1 MAAKFDYSRIEG
13 VQGNANVTPEFIDA
27 VEQMAERLG
36 TKPEY
41 VLAAMSFETGGRFD
55 PSIQNG
61 IGATGLIQFLKS
73 TALNLGTT
81 TDKLARMSAVA
92 QLAFVEKYFEP
103 FKGRLGTLEAVYTSI
118 LSGSP
123 KKPDTVLFKAG
134 TAAYKLNPLDWNDD
148 GIITA
153 REAATPVAARMF
165 GGVKAVQRRLLEVGV
180 VPAAAKTG
188 FADGRWGSNT
198 SKALAAF
205 QKKNKLEETG
215 LMDEE
220 TGLALFPAAPATPP
234 TPSTVAALPIT
245 AEGVPVSIA
254 LEKGSLSE
262 AVGLL
267 QDALVT
273 LGYMTLD
280 QIGNFHGTFGPK
292 TEAAVS
298 AFQQHL
304 GLTATGK
311 FGDVERKALEDIQ
324 SGVGKGNP
332 NTQLVKAIQTRLVE
346 LSLLTQKQ
354 VNTGFGTFG
363 GQTEAAVKQFQTNNK
378 LSASGVVEAKSFR
391 ALFNQ
396 IVTSAPAPTSASGVF
411 IAHDGEHFTV
421 ASSILMTA
429 ELQEKVANLANHYFA
444 ITGSGL
450 IVTSGYRPPDRQSK
464 AMFDKIVTEG
474 ETSVRNLYKNK
485 TLIDEIL
492 STYRSNKGNPSVAVA
507 EIQKTIEGQ
516 MKRGRFISNHLLSNA
531 IDVRKRTTNPAS
543 LRTAASQVGGRVVVE
558 GNHYHIELR

>member
-1 MAAKFDYSRIEG
+1 MAANFEYSRIEG

-27 VEQMAERLG
+27 VEKMAERLG
-36 TKPEY
+36 TQPQY
-41 VLAAMSFETGGRFD
+41 LLAAMSFETGGRFD

-61 IGATGLIQFLKS
+61 IGATGLIQFLRS
-73 TALNLGTT
+73 TAQNLGTT
-81 TDKLARMSAVA
+81 TDKLAKMSAVA
-92 QLAFVEKYFEP
+92 QLVFVEKYFEP
-103 FKGRLGTLEAVYTSI
+103 FKGKLGSLEAVYTSI

-123 KKPDTVLFKAG
+123 KKPDAVLFKAG
-134 TAAYKLNPLDWNDD
+134 TPAYKLNPLDWNDD

-153 REAATPVAARMF
+153 REATTPVAARMF
-165 GGVKAVQRRLLEVGV
+165 GGVKAVQQRLLEVGV
-180 VPAAAKTG
+180 VPAANKAG
-188 FADGRWGSNT
+188 FVDGRWGGT
-198 SKALAAF
+198 TTKVLAAF

-215 LMDEE
+215 LMDEA
-220 TGLALFPAAPATPP
+220 TGLALFSLSPAAAAVPATA
-234 TPSTVAALPIT
+234 TTLPIT
-245 AEGVPVSIA
+245 AEGVTVGIA
-254 LEKGSLSE
+254 LEKGSPSE

-267 QDALVT
+267 QDALVE

-280 QIGNFHGTFGPK
+280 QISNFHGTFGPK

-324 SGVGKGNP
+324 SGVSKGNS

-378 LSASGVVEAKSFR
+378 LSASGVVEAKTFR

-396 IVTSAPAPTSASGVF
+396 IATSTPTSSSGVF
-411 IAHDGEHFTV
+411 TARDGEHFTV
-421 ASSILMTA
+421 ASGILMTA
-429 ELQEKVANLANHYFA
+429 DLQEKVANLANHYFA
-444 ITGSGL
+444 ITGNGL
-450 IVTSGYRPPDRQSK
+450 IITSGYRPPDRQSK
-464 AMFDKIVTEG
+464 AMFDKLVTEG

-485 TLIDEIL
+485 VLIDEIL
-492 STYRSNKGNPSVAVA
+492 NTYRKNKGNPSVAVA

-516 MKRGRFISNHLLSNA
+516 MKRGKFISNHLLSNA
-531 IDVRKRTTNPAS
+531 IDVRKATTNLAS
-543 LRTAASQVGGRVVVE
+543 LRTAVSQVGGRVVVE

>member
-27 VEQMAERLG
+27 VEKMAERIG
-36 TKPEY
+36 TQPEY

-73 TALNLGTT
+73 TAKNLGTT
-81 TDKLARMSAVA
+81 TDKLAKMSAVT
-92 QLAFVEKYFEP
+92 QLEFVEKYFKP
-103 FKGRLGTLEAVYTSI
+103 FIGKLSTLEAVYTSI

-123 KKPDTVLFKAG
+123 KKPDAVLFKAG
-134 TAAYKLNPLDWNDD
+134 TPAYKLNPLDWNED

-165 GGVKAVQRRLLEVGV
+165 GGVKTVQRRLLEVGV
-180 VPAAAKTG
+180 VPAAAKVG
-188 FADGRWGSNT
+188 FVDGRWGGNT
-198 SKALAAF
+198 TKAIAAF

-215 LMDEE
+215 LMDEA
-220 TGLALFPAAPATPP
+220 TGLALFPSAP
-234 TPSTVAALPIT
+234 TPTSATAATLPIT
-245 AEGVPVSIA
+245 ADSIPVSIA

-267 QDALVT
+267 QDALVE

-292 TEAAVS
+292 TEAAVG

-304 GLTATGK
+304 GLTATGR
-311 FGDVERKALEDIQ
+311 FGDVERKALEDVQ
-324 SGVGKGNP
+324 SGVGKGHA
-332 NTQLVKAIQTRLVE
+332 NTQLVKAIQARLVE
-346 LSLLTQKQ
+346 LGLMTQKQ
-354 VNTGFGTFG
+354 VNTGSGIFG
-363 GQTEAAVKQFQTNNK
+363 GQTEAAVKQYQSGNK
-378 LSASGVVEAKSFR
+378 LSASGVVEAKTFR
-391 ALFNQ
+391 AMFNQ
-396 IVTSAPAPTSASGVF
+396 IATSTPTSASGVF
-411 IAHDGEHFTV
+411 TARDGEHFTV

-429 ELQEKVANLANHYFA
+429 SLQEKVANLANHYFA
-444 ITGSGL
+444 ITGNGL

-464 AMFDKIVTEG
+464 AMYDKIVTEG

-485 TLIDEIL
+485 TLIDEL
-492 STYRSNKGNPSVAVA
+492 LNVYRANKGNPTVAVA
-507 EIQKTIEGQ
+507 EIQKAIEGQ
-516 MKRGRFISNHLLSNA
+516 MKRGKFISNHLLSNA
-531 IDVRKRTTNPAS
+531 IDVRKRTTNLAS
-543 LRTAASQVGGRVVVE
+543 LRTAVSQVGGRVVVE

>member
-1 MAAKFDYSRIEG
+1 MAANFDYSRIEG

-27 VEQMAERLG
+27 VEKMAERLG
-36 TKPEY
+36 TQPQY
-41 VLAAMSFETGGRFD
+41 LLAAMSFETGGRFD
-55 PSIQNG
+55 PSVQNG
-61 IGATGLIQFLKS
+61 IGATGLIQFLRS
-73 TALNLGTT
+73 TAQNLGTT
-81 TDKLARMSAVA
+81 TDKLAKMSAVA
-92 QLAFVEKYFEP
+92 QLVFVEKYFEP
-103 FKGRLGTLEAVYTSI
+103 FKGKLGSLEAVYTSI

-123 KKPDTVLFKAG
+123 KKPDAVLFKAG
-134 TAAYKLNPLDWNDD
+134 TPAYKLNPLDWNDD
-148 GIITA
+148 GIITS
-153 REAATPVAARMF
+153 REATTPVAARMF
-165 GGVKAVQRRLLEVGV
+165 GGVRVVQQRLLDVGV
-180 VPAAAKTG
+180 VPAANKPG
-188 FADGRWGSNT
+188 FVDGRWGGNT
-198 SKALAAF
+198 TKALAAF

-215 LMDEE
+215 LMDEA
-220 TGLALFPAAPATPP
+220 TGLALFPPPPAAVAVPATA
-234 TPSTVAALPIT
+234 TTLPIT
-245 AEGVPVSIA
+245 AEGVTVGIA
-254 LEKGSLSE
+254 LEKGGPSE

-267 QDALVT
+267 QDALVE

-324 SGVGKGNP
+324 SGVSKGDS

-363 GQTEAAVKQFQTNNK
+363 GQTEAAVKQFQTGNK
-378 LSASGVVEAKSFR
+378 LSASGVVESKTFR

-396 IVTSAPAPTSASGVF
+396 IATSTPTSSSGVF
-411 IAHDGEHFTV
+411 TANDGEHFTV
-421 ASSILMTA
+421 ASGILMTA
-429 ELQEKVANLANHYFA
+429 DLQEKVANLANHYFA
-444 ITGSGL
+444 ITGNGL
-450 IVTSGYRPPDRQSK
+450 IITSGYRPPDRQSK
-464 AMFDKIVTEG
+464 AMYDKLVTEG

-492 STYRSNKGNPSVAVA
+492 NTYRKNKGNPPVAIA

-531 IDVRKRTTNPAS
+531 IDVRKRTTNLAS
-543 LRTAASQVGGRVVVE
+543 LRTAVSQVGGRVVVE

>member
-1 MAAKFDYSRIEG
+1 MAARFDYSRIEG

-27 VEQMAERLG
+27 VEKMAERLG
-36 TKPEY
+36 TQPEY

-55 PSIQNG
+55 PSVQNG

-73 TALNLGTT
+73 TAQNLGTT
-81 TDKLARMSAVA
+81 TDKLAKMSAVA
-92 QLAFVEKYFEP
+92 QLTFVEKYFQP
-103 FKGRLGTLEAVYTSI
+103 FKGKLSTLEAVYTSI

-123 KKPDTVLFKAG
+123 KKPDAVLFKAG
-134 TAAYKLNPLDWNDD
+134 TPAYKLNPLDWNDD

-153 REAATPVAARMF
+153 REASTPVAARMF
-165 GGVKAVQRRLLEVGV
+165 GGIRAVQQRLLEVGV
-180 VPAAAKTG
+180 VPAAAKPG
-188 FADGRWGSNT
+188 FVDGRWGGGT
-198 SKALAAF
+198 TKALAAF
-205 QKKNKLEETG
+205 QKKNGLEETG
-215 LMDEE
+215 LMDEA
-220 TGLALFPAAPATPP
+220 TGVALFPAASAAAPLSATA
-234 TPSTVAALPIT
+234 TTLPIT
-245 AEGVPVSIA
+245 AEGVTVGIA
-254 LEKGSLSE
+254 LEKGSLNE
-262 AVGLL
+262 AVGLM
-267 QDALVT
+267 QDALVE

-346 LSLLTQKQ
+346 LNLLTQKQ

-363 GQTEAAVKQFQTNNK
+363 GQTEAAVKEFQSGNK
-378 LSASGVVEAKSFR
+378 LSASGVVESKTFR

-396 IVTSAPAPTSASGVF
+396 IATSTPTSSSGVF
-411 IAHDGEHFTV
+411 TARDGEHFTV
-421 ASSILMTA
+421 ASGILMTA
-429 ELQEKVANLANHYFA
+429 DLQEKVANLANHYFA

-450 IVTSGYRPPDRQSK
+450 IITSGYRPPDRQSK
-464 AMFDKIVTEG
+464 AMFDKLVTEG

-485 TLIDEIL
+485 ALIDEIL
-492 STYRSNKGNPSVAVA
+492 NVFRQNRGNPTVAVA

-516 MKRGRFISNHLLSNA
+516 MKRGKFISNHLLSNA
-531 IDVRKRTTNPAS
+531 IDLRKRTTNLGS
-543 LRTAASQVGGRVVVE
+543 LRTAVSQVGGRVVVE

>member
-1 MAAKFDYSRIEG
+1 MAANFEYSRIEG
-13 VQGNANVTPEFIDA
+13 VQGNANVTPDFIDA

-36 TKPEY
+36 TQPQY
-41 VLAAMSFETGGRFD
+41 ILAAMSFETGGRFD

-61 IGATGLIQFLKS
+61 IGATGLIQFLRS
-73 TALNLGTT
+73 TAQGLGTT
-81 TDKLARMSAVA
+81 TEKLAKMSAVA

-103 FKGRLGTLEAVYTSI
+103 FKGKLGTLEAVYTSI

-123 KKPDTVLFKAG
+123 KKPDAVLFKAG
-134 TAAYKLNPLDWNDD
+134 TPAYKLNPLDWNDD

-153 REAATPVAARMF
+153 REATTPVAARMF
-165 GGVKAVQRRLLEVGV
+165 GGVKAVQQKLLEVGV
-180 VPAAAKTG
+180 VPAAAKAG
-188 FADGRWGSNT
+188 FADGRWGGNT
-198 SKALAAF
+198 TKAIAAF

-215 LMDEE
+215 LMDEA
-220 TGLALFPAAPATPP
+220 TGLALFAPPPAPAPATA
-234 TPSTVAALPIT
+234 TTLPVT
-245 AEGVPVSIA
+245 AEGITVGLA

-267 QDALVT
+267 QDALVE

-280 QIGNFHGTFGPK
+280 QISNFHGTFGPK
-292 TEAAVS
+292 TEAAVG

-304 GLTATGK
+304 GLTVTGK
-311 FGDVERKALEDIQ
+311 FGDVERKALEDIK
-324 SGVGKGNP
+324 SGVSKGNS
-332 NTQLVKAIQTRLVE
+332 NTQLVKALQTRLVE

-354 VNTGFGTFG
+354 VSTGFGTFG
-363 GQTEAAVKQFQTNNK
+363 GQTEAAVKQFQTGNK
-378 LSASGVVEAKSFR
+378 LSASGVVEAKTFR

-396 IVTSAPAPTSASGVF
+396 IATSTPTSSSGVF
-411 IAHDGEHFTV
+411 TAQNGDHFTV

-429 ELQEKVANLANHYFA
+429 SLQEKVANLANHYFA
-444 ITGSGL
+444 IISNGL
-450 IVTSGYRPPDRQSK
+450 IITSGYRPPDRQSK

-492 STYRSNKGNPSVAVA
+492 NVYRQNKSNPAVAVA

-516 MKRGRFISNHLLSNA
+516 MKRGKFISNHLLSNA
-531 IDVRKRTTNPAS
+531 IDVRKATTNLAS
-543 LRTAASQVGGRVVVE
+543 LRTAVSQVGGRVVVE

>member
-1 MAAKFDYSRIEG
+1 MAAQFDYSRIDG

-27 VEQMAERLG
+27 VEKMAERLG

-41 VLAAMSFETGGRFD
+41 LLATMSFETGGRFD
-55 PSIQNG
+55 PSVQNG

-73 TALNLGTT
+73 TAQGLGTT
-81 TDKLARMSAVA
+81 TDKLAKMSAVA
-92 QLAFVEKYFEP
+92 QLEFVEKYFEP
-103 FKGRLGTLEAVYTSI
+103 FKGKLGTLEAVYTSI

-123 KKPDTVLFKAG
+123 KKPEAVLFKAG
-134 TAAYKLNPLDWNDD
+134 TPAYKLNPLDWNDD
-148 GIITA
+148 GVITA
-153 REAATPVAARMF
+153 REATTPVAARMF
-165 GGVKAVQRRLLEVGV
+165 GGVKAVQQRLLEVGA
-180 VPAAAKTG
+180 VPAAAKAG
-188 FADGRWGSNT
+188 FVDGRWGDNT
-198 SKALAAF
+198 TKAIAAF

-215 LMDEE
+215 LMDEA
-220 TGLALFPAAPATPP
+220 TGLALFPSAPA
-234 TPSTVAALPIT
+234 AAATATAATSPIT
-245 AEGVPVSIA
+245 AEGVTVGIA
-254 LEKGSLSE
+254 LEKGTLNE

-267 QDALVT
+267 QDALVE

-324 SGVGKGNP
+324 SGVAKGNP

-346 LSLLTQKQ
+346 SGLLTQKQ

-363 GQTEAAVKQFQTNNK
+363 GQTEAAVKQFQSGNK
-378 LSASGVVEAKSFR
+378 LSASGVVESKTFR

-396 IVTSAPAPTSASGVF
+396 IATSTPTSSSGVF
-411 IAHDGEHFTV
+411 TAHDGEHFVV
-421 ASSILMTA
+421 ASGILMTA
-429 ELQEKVANLANHYFA
+429 GLQEKVANLANHYFA
-444 ITGSGL
+444 ITGNGL

-464 AMFDKIVTEG
+464 AMFDKIITEG

-492 STYRSNKGNPSVAVA
+492 NVYRQNKGNPTVAVA

-516 MKRGRFISNHLLSNA
+516 MKRGKFISNHLLSNA
-531 IDVRKRTTNPAS
+531 IDVRKATTNLGS
-543 LRTAASQVGGRVVVE
+543 LRTAVSQVGGRVVVE

>member
-1 MAAKFDYSRIEG
+1 MAANFEYSRIEG
-13 VQGNANVTPEFIDA
+13 VQGNANVTPEFIEA
-27 VEQMAERLG
+27 VEQIAERLG
-36 TKPEY
+36 TQPQY
-41 VLAAMSFETGGRFD
+41 LLAAMSFETGGRFD

-61 IGATGLIQFLKS
+61 IGATGLIQFLRS
-73 TALNLGTT
+73 TAQGLGTT

-103 FKGRLGTLEAVYTSI
+103 FKGKLGTLEAVYTSI

-123 KKPDTVLFKAG
+123 KKPDAVLFKAG
-134 TAAYKLNPLDWNDD
+134 TPAYKLNPLDWNDD

-153 REAATPVAARMF
+153 REATTPVAARMF
-165 GGVKAVQRRLLEVGV
+165 GGVKAVQQKLLEVGV
-180 VPAAAKTG
+180 VPAANKVG
-188 FADGRWGSNT
+188 FADGRWGDNT
-198 SKALAAF
+198 TKAITAF

-215 LMDEE
+215 LMDEA
-220 TGLALFPAAPATPP
+220 TGLALFPAT
-234 TPSTVAALPIT
+234 TVAATAPVTPAATPIT
-245 AEGVPVSIA
+245 ADGVTVGIA

-267 QDALVT
+267 QDAFVE

-280 QIGNFHGTFGPK
+280 QISNFHGTFGPK

-304 GLTATGK
+304 GLTTTGK
-311 FGDVERKALEDIQ
+311 FGDVERKALEDIK
-324 SGVGKGNP
+324 SGVTKGNS
-332 NTQLVKAIQTRLVE
+332 NTQLVKALQTRLVE

-354 VNTGFGTFG
+354 VSTGFGTFG
-363 GQTEAAVKQFQTNNK
+363 GQTEAAVKQFQTDNR
-378 LSASGVVEAKSFR
+378 LSASGVVEAKTFR

-396 IVTSAPAPTSASGVF
+396 IATSTPTSSSGVF
-411 IAHDGEHFTV
+411 TARDGDHFTV

-429 ELQEKVANLANHYFA
+429 SLQEKVANLANHYFA
-444 ITGSGL
+444 ITGNGL
-450 IVTSGYRPPDRQSK
+450 IITSGYRPPDRQSK

-492 STYRSNKGNPSVAVA
+492 NVYRKNKGNPAVAVA

-531 IDVRKRTTNPAS
+531 IDVRKATTNLAS
-543 LRTAASQVGGRVVVE
+543 LRTAVSQVGGRVVVE

>member
-1 MAAKFDYSRIEG
+1 MAARFEYSRIEG

-27 VEQMAERLG
+27 VEQLAERLG

-41 VLAAMSFETGGRFD
+41 LLAAMSFETGGRFD
-55 PSIQNG
+55 PSVQNG
-61 IGATGLIQFLKS
+61 IGATGLIQFLRS
-73 TALNLGTT
+73 TAQGLGTT
-81 TDKLARMSAVA
+81 TEKLAKMSAVA

-103 FKGRLGTLEAVYTSI
+103 FKGKLDTLEAVYTSI

-123 KKPDTVLFKAG
+123 KKPEAVLFKAG
-134 TAAYKLNPLDWNDD
+134 TPAYRLNPLDWNDD

-153 REAATPVAARMF
+153 REATTPVAARMF
-165 GGVKAVQRRLLEVGV
+165 GGVKAVQQRLLEVGV
-180 VPAAAKTG
+180 VPAAAKAG
-188 FADGRWGSNT
+188 FADGRWGGNT
-198 SKALAAF
+198 TKAVAAF

-215 LMDEE
+215 LMDEA
-220 TGLALFPAAPATPP
+220 TGLALFAPPPAPAPATA
-234 TPSTVAALPIT
+234 TTLPIT
-245 AEGVPVSIA
+245 AEGVTVGIA

-267 QDALVT
+267 QDALVE

-280 QIGNFHGTFGPK
+280 QISNFHGTFGPK

-311 FGDVERKALEDIQ
+311 FGDVERKALEDVK

-332 NTQLVKAIQTRLVE
+332 NTQLVKALQTRLVE

-354 VNTGFGTFG
+354 VSTGFGTFG

-378 LSASGVVEAKSFR
+378 LSASGVVEAKTFR

-396 IVTSAPAPTSASGVF
+396 IATTTPTSSSGVF
-411 IAHDGEHFTV
+411 TAQAGDHFTV
-421 ASSILMTA
+421 ASGILMTA
-429 ELQEKVANLANHYFA
+429 DLQEKVANLANHYFA
-444 ITGSGL
+444 ITGNGL

-464 AMFDKIVTEG
+464 AMYDKLVNEG

-485 TLIDEIL
+485 VLIDEIL
-492 STYRSNKGNPSVAVA
+492 NVYRSNKGNPPVAVA

-516 MKRGRFISNHLLSNA
+516 MKRGKFISNHLLSNA
-531 IDVRKRTTNPAS
+531 IDVRKATTNLAS
-543 LRTAASQVGGRVVVE
+543 LRTAVSQVGGRVVVE

>member
-123 KKPDTVLFKAG
+123 KKPDAVLFKAG

-180 VPAAAKTG
+180 VPAAAKNG
-188 FADGRWGSNT
+188 FADGRWGGNT

-215 LMDEE
+215 LMDEA

-234 TPSTVAALPIT
+234 TSPTVATLPIT

-304 GLTATGK
+304 GLTAAGK

-324 SGVGKGNP
+324 SGIAKGNT

-346 LSLLTQKQ
+346 LGFMTQKQ
-354 VNTGFGTFG
+354 VNTGSGIFG
-363 GQTEAAVKQFQTNNK
+363 GQTEAAVKQFQADNK
-378 LSASGVVEAKSFR
+378 LSASGVVEAKTYR
-391 ALFNQ
+391 AMFNQ
-396 IVTSAPAPTSASGVF
+396 IATSTPTSASGVF
-411 IAHDGEHFTV
+411 TARDGEHFTV

-429 ELQEKVANLANHYFA
+429 GLQEKVANVANHYFA
-444 ITGSGL
+444 ITGNGL
-450 IVTSGYRPPDRQSK
+450 IITSGYRPPDRQSK

-474 ETSVRNLYKNK
+474 ETNVRNLYKNK
-485 TLIDEIL
+485 TLIDEL
-492 STYRSNKGNPSVAVA
+492 LNVYRANKGNPTVAVA
-507 EIQKTIEGQ
+507 ELQKTIEAQ

-531 IDVRKRTTNPAS
+531 IDVRKRTTNLAS
-543 LRTAASQVGGRVVVE
+543 LRTAVSQVGGRVVVE

>member
-1 MAAKFDYSRIEG
+1 MAAQFEYSRIEG

-27 VEQMAERLG
+27 VEKSAERLG

-41 VLAAMSFETGGRFD
+41 LLAVMSFETGGRFD

-61 IGATGLIQFLKS
+61 IGATGLIQLLKS
-73 TALNLGTT
+73 TVQDLGTT
-81 TDKLARMSAVA
+81 ADKLAKMSAVA
-92 QLAFVEKYFEP
+92 QLAFVEKFFEP
-103 FKGRLGTLEAVYTSI
+103 FKGKLGTLEAVYTSI

-123 KKPDTVLFKAG
+123 MKPDTVLFKAG
-134 TAAYKLNPLDWNDD
+134 TPAYKLNALDWNED

-153 REAATPVAARMF
+153 REVTTPVAACMF
-165 GGVKAVQRRLLEVGV
+165 GGAKAIQQRLLDLGV
-180 VPAAAKTG
+180 VPAAAKAG
-188 FADGRWGSNT
+188 FVDGRWGGNT
-198 SKALAAF
+198 TKAIAAF

-220 TGLALFPAAPATPP
+220 TGLALFTAAPAP
-234 TPSTVAALPIT
+234 TPATTTTLPIT

-267 QDALVT
+267 QDALVV

-280 QIGNFHGTFGPK
+280 QISNFHGTFGPK
-292 TEAAVS
+292 TEAAVG
-298 AFQQHL
+298 AFQQNL
-304 GLTATGK
+304 GLTVTGK

-324 SGVGKGNP
+324 SGVAKGNP
-332 NTQLVKAIQTRLVE
+332 NTQLVKAIQARLVE
-346 LSLLTQKQ
+346 LGLMTQKQ
-354 VNTGFGTFG
+354 VNTGSGTFG
-363 GQTEAAVKQFQTNNK
+363 GQTETAVKQFQSNNK
-378 LSASGVVEAKSFR
+378 LSASGVVEAKTFR

-396 IVTSAPAPTSASGVF
+396 IATSTPTSASGVF
-411 IAHDGEHFTV
+411 TAHDGEHFTV
-421 ASSILMTA
+421 ASGILMTA
-429 ELQEKVANLANHYFA
+429 GLQEKVANLANHYFA
-444 ITGSGL
+444 ITGNGL
-450 IVTSGYRPPDRQSK
+450 IITSGYRPPDRQSK
-464 AMFDKIVTEG
+464 AMFDKLVNEG

-492 STYRSNKGNPSVAVA
+492 NVYRQNKGNPPVAVA

-516 MKRGRFISNHLLSNA
+516 MKRGKFISNHLLSNA
-531 IDVRKRTTNPAS
+531 IDVRKRTTNLAS
-543 LRTAASQVGGRVVVE
+543 LRTAVSQVGGRVVVE

>member
-13 VQGNANVTPEFIDA
+13 VQGNASVTTEFIDA

-123 KKPDTVLFKAG
+123 KKPDAILFKAG

-180 VPAAAKTG
+180 VPAAAKNG
-188 FADGRWGSNT
+188 FADGRWGGNT

-215 LMDEE
+215 LMDEA

-234 TPSTVAALPIT
+234 TSPTVATLPIT

-324 SGVGKGNP
+324 SGIAKGNT

-346 LSLLTQKQ
+346 LGFMTQKQ
-354 VNTGFGTFG
+354 VNTGSGIFG
-363 GQTEAAVKQFQTNNK
+363 GQTEAAVKQFQADNK
-378 LSASGVVEAKSFR
+378 LSASGVVEAKTYR

-396 IVTSAPAPTSASGVF
+396 IATSTPTSASGVF
-411 IAHDGEHFTV
+411 TARDGEHFTV

-429 ELQEKVANLANHYFA
+429 GLQEKVANLANHYFA
-444 ITGSGL
+444 ITGNGL
-450 IVTSGYRPPDRQSK
+450 IITSGYRPPDRQSK

-485 TLIDEIL
+485 TLIDEL
-492 STYRSNKGNPSVAVA
+492 LNVYRANKGNPTVAVA
-507 EIQKTIEGQ
+507 ELQKTIEAQ

-531 IDVRKRTTNPAS
+531 IDVRKRTTNLAS
-543 LRTAASQVGGRVVVE
+543 LRTAVSQVGGRVVVE

>member
-41 VLAAMSFETGGRFD
+41 ILAAMSFETGGRFD

-61 IGATGLIQFLKS
+61 IGATGLIQFLRS
-73 TALNLGTT
+73 TAQNLGTT

-103 FKGRLGTLEAVYTSI
+103 FKGKLGTLEAVYTSI

-123 KKPDTVLFKAG
+123 KKPDAVLFKAG
-134 TAAYKLNPLDWNDD
+134 TPAYKLNPLDWNDD

-165 GGVKAVQRRLLEVGV
+165 GGVKAVQRRLLDIGV
-180 VPAAAKTG
+180 VPAAAQVG
-188 FADGRWGSNT
+188 FVDGRWGGNT
-198 SKALAAF
+198 TKAVAAF

-220 TGLALFPAAPATPP
+220 TGLALFPAAPAPAP
-234 TPSTVAALPIT
+234 TSSTATTLPVT
-245 AEGVPVSIA
+245 ADGVPVSIA
-254 LEKGSLSE
+254 LEKGSLNE

-267 QDALVT
+267 QDALVA

-280 QIGNFHGTFGPK
+280 QIGNFHGSFGPK

-324 SGVGKGNP
+324 SGVAKGNP
-332 NTQLVKAIQTRLVE
+332 NMQLVKAIQTRLVE
-346 LSLLTQKQ
+346 SGLMTQKQ
-354 VNTGFGTFG
+354 VNTGSGIFG
-363 GQTEAAVKQFQTNNK
+363 GQTEAAVKQFQTDNK
-378 LSASGVVEAKSFR
+378 LSASGVVEAKTFR

-396 IVTSAPAPTSASGVF
+396 IATDTPTSASGVF
-411 IAHDGEHFTV
+411 TARDGEHFTV
-421 ASSILMTA
+421 ASAILMTA
-429 ELQEKVANLANHYFA
+429 GLQEKVANLANHYFA
-444 ITGSGL
+444 ITGNGL
-450 IVTSGYRPPDRQSK
+450 IITSGYRPPDRQSK

-492 STYRSNKGNPSVAVA
+492 NVYRSNKGNPTVAVA

-516 MKRGRFISNHLLSNA
+516 MKRGKFISNHLLSNA
-531 IDVRKRTTNPAS
+531 IDIRKATTNLAS
-543 LRTAASQVGGRVVVE
+543 LRTAVSQVGGRVVVE

>member
-1 MAAKFDYSRIEG
+1 MAAKFDYSSIEG
-13 VQGNANVTPEFIDA
+13 VQGNANVTPAFIDA
-27 VEQMAERLG
+27 VEKMAERLG
-36 TKPEY
+36 TQPEY
-41 VLAAMSFETGGRFD
+41 LLAAMSFETGGRFD

-61 IGATGLIQFLKS
+61 IGATGLIQFLRS
-73 TALNLGTT
+73 TAQSLGTT

-92 QLAFVEKYFEP
+92 QLAFVEKYFQP
-103 FKGRLGTLEAVYTSI
+103 FTGKLGTLEAVYTSI

-123 KKPDTVLFKAG
+123 KKPDAVLFKAG
-134 TAAYKLNPLDWNDD
+134 TPAYKLNPLDWNDD

-153 REAATPVAARMF
+153 REATTIVAARMF
-165 GGVKAVQRRLLEVGV
+165 GGVKAVQQRLLEVGV
-180 VPAAAKTG
+180 VPAANRVG
-188 FADGRWGSNT
+188 FVDGRWGGNT
-198 SKALAAF
+198 TKALAAF
-205 QKKNKLEETG
+205 QKKNGLEETG

-220 TGLALFPAAPATPP
+220 TGLALFASTPAATPTPATA
-234 TPSTVAALPIT
+234 TTLPIT

-254 LEKGSLSE
+254 LEKGTLSE

-267 QDALVT
+267 QDALVG

-280 QIGNFHGTFGPK
+280 QIGTFHGTFGPK
-292 TEAAVS
+292 TESAGS

-304 GLTATGK
+304 GLTTTGK

-324 SGVGKGNP
+324 SGVGKGNT

-346 LSLLTQKQ
+346 LTLLTQKQ

-363 GQTEAAVKQFQTNNK
+363 GQTEAAVKQFQTDNK
-378 LSASGVVEAKSFR
+378 LSASGVVEAKTFR

-396 IVTSAPAPTSASGVF
+396 IATSTPTSSSGVF
-411 IAHDGEHFTV
+411 TAHDGDHFTV
-421 ASSILMTA
+421 ASGILMTA
-429 ELQEKVANLANHYFA
+429 SLQEKVANLANHYFA
-444 ITGSGL
+444 ITGKGL

-464 AMFDKIVTEG
+464 AMFDKVVTEG

-492 STYRSNKGNPSVAVA
+492 NTYRMNKGKPTVAVA

-516 MKRGRFISNHLLSNA
+516 MRRGKFISNHLLSNA
-531 IDVRKRTTNPAS
+531 IDVRKATTNLAS
-543 LRTAASQVGGRVVVE
+543 LRTAVAQVGGRVVVE
-558 GNHYHIELR
+558 GNHYHIELH

>member
-13 VQGNANVTPEFIDA
+13 IQGNANVTPEFIDA

-36 TKPEY
+36 TQPEY
-41 VLAAMSFETGGRFD
+41 ILAAMSFETGGRFD

-61 IGATGLIQFLKS
+61 IGATGLIQFLRS
-73 TALNLGTT
+73 TAQGLGTT
-81 TDKLARMSAVA
+81 TDKLAKMSAVA

-103 FKGRLGTLEAVYTSI
+103 FKGKLGTLEAVYTTM

-123 KKPDTVLFKAG
+123 MKPETVLFKAG
-134 TAAYKLNPLDWNDD
+134 TPAYKLSQLDWNDD

-153 REAATPVAARMF
+153 REATTPVTACMF
-165 GGVKAVQRRLLEVGV
+165 GGVKAVQQRLLEVGV
-180 VPAAAKTG
+180 VPAAVKAG
-188 FADGRWGSNT
+188 FVDGRWGGNT
-198 SKALAAF
+198 TKAVAAF

-215 LMDEE
+215 LMDEA
-220 TGLALFPAAPATPP
+220 TGLALFPAAPAP
-234 TPSTVAALPIT
+234 TPATATTLPIT

-267 QDALVT
+267 QDALVE

-280 QIGNFHGTFGPK
+280 QISSFHGTFGPK

-332 NTQLVKAIQTRLVE
+332 NTQVVKAIQARLVE
-346 LSLLTQKQ
+346 LNLLTQKQ
-354 VNTGFGTFG
+354 VNTGSGIFG
-363 GQTEAAVKQFQTNNK
+363 GQTEAAVKQFQSGNK
-378 LSASGVVEAKSFR
+378 LSASGVVEAKTFR

-396 IVTSAPAPTSASGVF
+396 IATSTPTSASGVF
-411 IAHDGEHFTV
+411 TAHDGEHFTV
-421 ASSILMTA
+421 ASGILMTA
-429 ELQEKVANLANHYFA
+429 SLQEKVANLANHYFA
-444 ITGSGL
+444 ITGNGL
-450 IVTSGYRPPDRQSK
+450 IITSGYRPPDRQSK
-464 AMFDKIVTEG
+464 AMFDKLVNEG

-492 STYRSNKGNPSVAVA
+492 NTYRQNKGNPTVSVA
-507 EIQKTIEGQ
+507 EIQKTIEVQ
-516 MKRGRFISNHLLSNA
+516 MKRGKFISNHLLSNA
-531 IDVRKRTTNPAS
+531 IDVRKATTNLSS
-543 LRTAASQVGGRVVVE
+543 LRTSVSQVGGRVVVE

>member
-13 VQGNANVTPEFIDA
+13 VQGNANVTPEFIEA
-27 VEQMAERLG
+27 VEQVADRLG
-36 TKPEY
+36 TQPQY
-41 VLAAMSFETGGRFD
+41 LLAAMSFETGGRFD

-73 TALNLGTT
+73 TAKNLGTT
-81 TDKLARMSAVA
+81 TDKLAKMSGVA

-123 KKPDTVLFKAG
+123 KKPDAVLFKAG
-134 TAAYKLNPLDWNDD
+134 TPAYKLNPLDWNDD

-153 REAATPVAARMF
+153 REATTPVAARMF
-165 GGVKAVQRRLLEVGV
+165 GGIKAVQRRLLEVGA
-180 VPAAAKTG
+180 VPAAAKNG
-188 FADGRWGSNT
+188 FADGRWGGNT
-198 SKALAAF
+198 TKALATF

-215 LMDEE
+215 LMDEA
-220 TGLALFPAAPATPP
+220 TGLALFPPAAAATHA
-234 TPSTVAALPIT
+234 SAAAATLPIT
-245 AEGVPVSIA
+245 AEGVPVSVA

-267 QDALVT
+267 QDALVA

-280 QIGNFHGTFGPK
+280 QIGNFHGSFGPK

-298 AFQQHL
+298 AFQQNL

-311 FGDVERKALEDIQ
+311 FGDVESKALEDIQ
-324 SGVGKGNP
+324 SGVAKGDT
-332 NTQLVKAIQTRLVE
+332 NTQVVKAIQTRLVE
-346 LSLLTQKQ
+346 LGLLTQKQ
-354 VNTGFGTFG
+354 VNTGPGIFG
-363 GQTEAAVKQFQTNNK
+363 GQTEDAVKQFQTNHK
-378 LSASGVVEAKSFR
+378 LSASGVVEAKTFR

-396 IVTSAPAPTSASGVF
+396 IATSAPTPTSASGVF
-411 IAHDGEHFTV
+411 IAQDGEHFTV

-429 ELQEKVANLANHYFA
+429 DLQEKVANVANRYFA
-444 ITGSGL
+444 ITGHGL

-485 TLIDEIL
+485 ALIDEIL
-492 STYRSNKGNPSVAVA
+492 RTYRANKGNPTVAVA
-507 EIQKTIEGQ
+507 EMQKTIEEQ

-531 IDVRKRTTNPAS
+531 IDVRKRTTNLAS
-543 LRTAASQVGGRVVVE
+543 LKAAVSQVGGRVVVE

>member
-1 MAAKFDYSRIEG
+1 MAANFDYSRIEG

-27 VEQMAERLG
+27 VEQLAERLG

-61 IGATGLIQFLKS
+61 IGATGLIQFLRS
-73 TALNLGTT
+73 TAQNLGTT

-103 FKGRLGTLEAVYTSI
+103 FKGKLGTLEAVYTSI

-134 TAAYKLNPLDWNDD
+134 TPAYKLNPLDWNDD

-153 REAATPVAARMF
+153 REATTPVAARMF
-165 GGVKAVQRRLLEVGV
+165 GGVKAVQQRLLEVGV
-180 VPAAAKTG
+180 VPAATKAG
-188 FADGRWGSNT
+188 FVDGRWGGNT
-198 SKALAAF
+198 TKALAAF

-215 LMDEE
+215 LMDEA
-220 TGLALFPAAPATPP
+220 TGQALFPAAPAPAP
-234 TPSTVAALPIT
+234 TSATVTTLPIT

-267 QDALVT
+267 QDALVE

-280 QIGNFHGTFGPK
+280 QISNFHGTFGPK

-304 GLTATGK
+304 GLTVTGK

-324 SGVGKGNP
+324 SGVAKGDS
-332 NTQLVKAIQTRLVE
+332 NTQLIKAIQARLVE
-346 LSLLTQKQ
+346 SCLMTQKQ
-354 VNTGFGTFG
+354 VNTGSGIFG
-363 GQTEAAVKQFQTNNK
+363 GQTEAAVKQFQSNNK
-378 LSASGVVEAKSFR
+378 LSASGVVEAKTFR

-396 IVTSAPAPTSASGVF
+396 IATSTPTSASGVF
-411 IAHDGEHFTV
+411 TAHDGEHFTV
-421 ASSILMTA
+421 VSGILMTA
-429 ELQEKVANLANHYFA
+429 DLQEKVANLANHYFA
-444 ITGSGL
+444 ITGKGL
-450 IVTSGYRPPDRQSK
+450 IITSGYRPPDRQSK
-464 AMFDKIVTEG
+464 AMFDKLVNEG

-492 STYRSNKGNPSVAVA
+492 NVYRQNKGNPPVAVA

-516 MKRGRFISNHLLSNA
+516 MKRGKFISNHLLSNA
-531 IDVRKRTTNPAS
+531 IDVRKATTNLAS
-543 LRTAASQVGGRVVVE
+543 LRTAVSQVGGRVVVE
-558 GNHYHIELR
+558 GNHYHIELH

>member
-1 MAAKFDYSRIEG
+1 MAAKFEYSRIEG

-27 VEQMAERLG
+27 VEQLAERLG

-41 VLAAMSFETGGRFD
+41 LLAAMSFETGGRFD
-55 PSIQNG
+55 PSVQNG
-61 IGATGLIQFLKS
+61 IGATGLIQFLRS
-73 TALNLGTT
+73 TAQGLGTT
-81 TDKLARMSAVA
+81 TEKLAKMSAVA

-103 FKGRLGTLEAVYTSI
+103 FKGKLDTLEAVYTSI

-123 KKPDTVLFKAG
+123 KKPEAVLFKAG
-134 TAAYKLNPLDWNDD
+134 TPAYRLNPLDWNDD

-153 REAATPVAARMF
+153 REATTPVAARMF
-165 GGVKAVQRRLLEVGV
+165 GGVKAVQQRLLEVGV
-180 VPAAAKTG
+180 VPAAAKAG
-188 FADGRWGSNT
+188 FADGRWGGNT
-198 SKALAAF
+198 TKAVAAF

-215 LMDEE
+215 LMDEA
-220 TGLALFPAAPATPP
+220 TGLALFAPPPAPAPATA
-234 TPSTVAALPIT
+234 TTLPIT
-245 AEGVPVSIA
+245 AEGVTVGIA

-267 QDALVT
+267 QDALVE

-280 QIGNFHGTFGPK
+280 QISNFHGTFGPK

-311 FGDVERKALEDIQ
+311 FGDVERKALEDVK

-332 NTQLVKAIQTRLVE
+332 NTQLVKALQTRLVE

-354 VNTGFGTFG
+354 VSTGFGTFG

-378 LSASGVVEAKSFR
+378 LSASGVVEAKTFR

-396 IVTSAPAPTSASGVF
+396 IATTTPTSSSGVF
-411 IAHDGEHFTV
+411 TAQAGDHFTV
-421 ASSILMTA
+421 ASGILMTA
-429 ELQEKVANLANHYFA
+429 DLQEKVANLANHYFA
-444 ITGSGL
+444 ITGNGL

-464 AMFDKIVTEG
+464 AMYDKLVNEG

-485 TLIDEIL
+485 VLIDEIL
-492 STYRSNKGNPSVAVA
+492 NVYRSNKGNPPVAVA

-516 MKRGRFISNHLLSNA
+516 MKRGKFISNHLLSNA
-531 IDVRKRTTNPAS
+531 IDVRKPTTNLAS
-543 LRTAASQVGGRVVVE
+543 LRTAVSQVGGRVVVE

>member
-1 MAAKFDYSRIEG
+1 MAARFDYSRIEG

-36 TKPEY
+36 TQPEY
-41 VLAAMSFETGGRFD
+41 ILAAMSFETGGRFD

-73 TALNLGTT
+73 TAQGLGTT
-81 TDKLARMSAVA
+81 TDKLAKMSAVA

-103 FKGRLGTLEAVYTSI
+103 FKGKLGTLEAVYTSI

-123 KKPDTVLFKAG
+123 KKPDAVLFKAG
-134 TAAYKLNPLDWNDD
+134 TPAYKLNPLDWNDD

-153 REAATPVAARMF
+153 REATTPVAARMF
-165 GGVKAVQRRLLEVGV
+165 GGVKAVQQRLLEVGS
-180 VPAAAKTG
+180 VPAAAQPG
-188 FADGRWGSNT
+188 FVDGRWGGNT
-198 SKALAAF
+198 TKALAAF

-215 LMDEE
+215 LMDEA
-220 TGLALFPAAPATPP
+220 TGQALFPAAPVPAP
-234 TPSTVAALPIT
+234 TPATATTLPIT

-267 QDALVT
+267 QDALVE

-324 SGVGKGNP
+324 SGVAKGNS
-332 NTQLVKAIQTRLVE
+332 NTQVVKAIQTRLVE
-346 LSLLTQKQ
+346 SGLMTQKQ
-354 VNTGFGTFG
+354 VNTGSGIFG
-363 GQTEAAVKQFQTNNK
+363 GQTEAAVKQFQSNNK
-378 LSASGVVEAKSFR
+378 LSASGVVEAKTFR

-396 IVTSAPAPTSASGVF
+396 IATSTPTSASGVF
-411 IAHDGEHFTV
+411 TARDGDHFTV
-421 ASSILMTA
+421 ASGILMTA
-429 ELQEKVANLANHYFA
+429 GLQEKVANLANHYFA
-444 ITGSGL
+444 ITGKGL
-450 IVTSGYRPPDRQSK
+450 IITSGYRPPDRQSK
-464 AMFDKIVTEG
+464 AMFDKLVNEG

-492 STYRSNKGNPSVAVA
+492 NVYRQNKGNPPVAVA

-516 MKRGRFISNHLLSNA
+516 MKRGKFISNHLLSNA
-531 IDVRKRTTNPAS
+531 IDVRKATTNLAS
-543 LRTAASQVGGRVVVE
+543 LRTAVTQVGGRVVVE

>member
-1 MAAKFDYSRIEG
+1 MAANFDYSRIEG
-13 VQGNANVTPEFIDA
+13 VQGNANVTPAFIDA
-27 VEQMAERLG
+27 VEQMADRLG

-41 VLAAMSFETGGRFD
+41 ILAAMSFETGGRFD
-55 PSIQNG
+55 PSVQNG
-61 IGATGLIQFLKS
+61 IGATGLIQFLRS
-73 TALNLGTT
+73 TAQNLGTT
-81 TDKLARMSAVA
+81 TDKLAKMSAVA
-92 QLAFVEKYFEP
+92 QLVFVEKYFEP

-123 KKPDTVLFKAG
+123 KKPDAVLFKAG
-134 TAAYKLNPLDWNDD
+134 TPAYKLNPLDWNHD

-165 GGVKAVQRRLLEVGV
+165 GGVKAVQQRLLEVGV
-180 VPAAAKTG
+180 VPAAAKAG
-188 FADGRWGSNT
+188 FVDGRWGGNT
-198 SKALAAF
+198 TKAIAAF
-205 QKKNKLEETG
+205 QKKSKLEETG
-215 LMDEE
+215 LMDED
-220 TGLALFPAAPATPP
+220 TGLALFPSAPAPAP
-234 TPSTVAALPIT
+234 TSATTTTLPIT
-245 AEGVPVSIA
+245 ADGVPVSIA
-254 LEKGSLSE
+254 LEKGSFSE

-267 QDALVT
+267 QDALVA

-304 GLTATGK
+304 GVTATGK

-346 LSLLTQKQ
+346 LNLLTQKQ
-354 VNTGFGTFG
+354 VNTGFGIFG
-363 GQTEAAVKQFQTNNK
+363 GQTEAAVKQFQSGNK
-378 LSASGVVEAKSFR
+378 LSASGVVESKTFR

-396 IVTSAPAPTSASGVF
+396 IATSTPTSASGVF
-411 IAHDGEHFTV
+411 TARDGEHFTV

-429 ELQEKVANLANHYFA
+429 DLQEKVANVANHYFA
-444 ITGSGL
+444 ITGNGL

-464 AMFDKIVTEG
+464 AMFDKLVTEG

-492 STYRSNKGNPSVAVA
+492 NVFRQNKGNPTVAVA
-507 EIQKTIEGQ
+507 EMQRTIEGQ
-516 MKRGRFISNHLLSNA
+516 MKRGKFISNHLLSNA
-531 IDVRKRTTNPAS
+531 IDVRKRTTNLAS
-543 LRTAASQVGGRVVVE
+543 LRTAVSQVGGRVVVE

>member
-1 MAAKFDYSRIEG
+1 MAAKFEYSRIEG

-36 TKPEY
+36 TQPEY
-41 VLAAMSFETGGRFD
+41 ILAAMSFETGGRFD

-61 IGATGLIQFLKS
+61 IGATGLIQFLRS
-73 TALNLGTT
+73 TAQGLGTT
-81 TDKLARMSAVA
+81 TDKLAKMSAVA

-103 FKGRLGTLEAVYTSI
+103 FKGKLGTLEAVYTSI

-123 KKPDTVLFKAG
+123 KKPDAVLFKAG

-153 REAATPVAARMF
+153 REATTPVAARMF
-165 GGVKAVQRRLLEVGV
+165 GGVKVVQQRLLELGV
-180 VPAAAKTG
+180 VPTAAKSG

-198 SKALAAF
+198 TKALAAF

-215 LMDEE
+215 LMDET
-220 TGLALFPAAPATPP
+220 TGLALFPAAPAPAP
-234 TPSTVAALPIT
+234 TSATASTLPIT

-262 AVGLL
+262 TVGLL
-267 QDALVT
+267 QDALVD

-280 QIGNFHGTFGPK
+280 QISNFHGTFGPK

-324 SGVGKGNP
+324 SGVAKGNP
-332 NTQLVKAIQTRLVE
+332 NTQLVKAIQARLVE
-346 LSLLTQKQ
+346 SGLMTQKQ
-354 VNTGFGTFG
+354 VNTGSGIFG
-363 GQTEAAVKQFQTNNK
+363 GQTEAAVKLFQTNNK
-378 LSASGVVEAKSFR
+378 LSASGVVEAKTFR

-396 IVTSAPAPTSASGVF
+396 IATVTPTSASGVF
-411 IAHDGEHFTV
+411 TAQDGEHFTV
-421 ASSILMTA
+421 ASGILMTA
-429 ELQEKVANLANHYFA
+429 GLQEKVANLANHYFA
-444 ITGSGL
+444 ITGNGL
-450 IVTSGYRPPDRQSK
+450 IITSGYRPPDRQSK
-464 AMFDKIVTEG
+464 AMFDKLVTEG

-485 TLIDEIL
+485 ILIDEIL
-492 STYRSNKGNPSVAVA
+492 NVYRQNKGNPPVAVA

-516 MKRGRFISNHLLSNA
+516 MKRGKFISNHLLSNA

-543 LRTAASQVGGRVVVE
+543 LRTAVSQVGGRVVVE